1 MPPFLTKQQ
10 PSALVCWRRA
20 KRYPIACQT
29 MQWKAE
35 EIGKKQETGVID
47 QVLHRMMDKALYQ
60 V

>member
-1 MPPFLTKQQ
+1 
-10 PSALVCWRRA
+10 
-20 KRYPIACQT
+20 

-35 EIGKKQETGVID
+35 EIGKKQETGVTD